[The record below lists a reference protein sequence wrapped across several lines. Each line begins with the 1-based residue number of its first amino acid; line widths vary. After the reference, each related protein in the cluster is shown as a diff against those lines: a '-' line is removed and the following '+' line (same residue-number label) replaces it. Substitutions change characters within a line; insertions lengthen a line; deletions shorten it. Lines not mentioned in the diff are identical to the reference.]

1 MKQNGRFVFLQG
13 LPLIRLILETDRAGN
28 PLGEPKVLLADSNLS
43 PLFWFSLRLSIE
55 EDVKSDRNHLHAINT
70 FGCDCAL
77 F

>member
-55 EDVKSDRNHLHAINT
+55 EDVKSDRNQLHAINT
-70 FGCDCAL
+70 FDCDSAL